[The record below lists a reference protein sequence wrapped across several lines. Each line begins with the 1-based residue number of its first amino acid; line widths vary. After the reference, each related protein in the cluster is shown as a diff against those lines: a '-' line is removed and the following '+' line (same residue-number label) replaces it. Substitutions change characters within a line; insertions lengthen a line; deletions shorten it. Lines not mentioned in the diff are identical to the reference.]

1 MHSFMLLLFASSV
14 VDKEVEMVTVASHQK
29 AEE

>member
-1 MHSFMLLLFASSV
+1 MPLLLLFESSV